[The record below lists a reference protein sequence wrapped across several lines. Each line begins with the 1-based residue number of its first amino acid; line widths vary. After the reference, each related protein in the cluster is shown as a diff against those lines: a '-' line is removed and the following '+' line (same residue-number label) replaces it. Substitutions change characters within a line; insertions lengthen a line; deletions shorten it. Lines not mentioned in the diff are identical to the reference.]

1 MATISTLKRKNGNA
15 YRVQYM
21 VNERRYSK
29 YFPVN
34 SDIEKVK
41 AFKKRIEAQIAEY
54 RSGLSDKVPILDGPE
69 IRRDKI
75 TLRELTNELSRLRRN
90 DVEEATLKRNIC
102 AMKNFMGCIG
112 PDALVMSLHK
122 AKIEQFKT
130 WRIETCSATKSG
142 INEDLKNIRTML
154 NEAVRR
160 GLIHKNPVESFEL
173 FRTDKKV
180 PQILSSSEIL
190 KLKNMFEGQMWLAFR
205 LFIYTGARRGEICQY
220 RLGDGKGLRW
230 KDILWMRKSIRL
242 KSKNKERVIPMV
254 EPLHKELADEM
265 QARIENQ
272 TFDNE
277 DLIIHYTSSTVTQK
291 IKKALK
297 EVGSYTYRNVVH
309 MLRHTTATTILEETG
324 DLRLVQEILGHSQIT
339 TTQIYTHI
347 VDKRKRAAL
356 EALPY

>member
-1 MATISTLKRKNGNA
+1 
-15 YRVQYM
+15 
-21 VNERRYSK
+21 
-29 YFPVN
+29 
-34 SDIEKVK
+34 
-41 AFKKRIEAQIAEY
+41 
-54 RSGLSDKVPILDGPE
+54 
-69 IRRDKI
+69 
-75 TLRELTNELSRLRRN
+75 
-90 DVEEATLKRNIC
+90 
-102 AMKNFMGCIG
+102 
-112 PDALVMSLHK
+112 
-122 AKIEQFKT
+122 
-130 WRIETCSATKSG
+130 
-142 INEDLKNIRTML
+142 
-154 NEAVRR
+154 
-160 GLIHKNPVESFEL
+160 
-173 FRTDKKV
+173 
-180 PQILSSSEIL
+180 
-190 KLKNMFEGQMWLAFR
+190 
-205 LFIYTGARRGEICQY
+205 
-220 RLGDGKGLRW
+220 
-230 KDILWMRKSIRL
+230 MRKSIRL

-347 VDKRKRAAL
+347 IDKRKRAAL